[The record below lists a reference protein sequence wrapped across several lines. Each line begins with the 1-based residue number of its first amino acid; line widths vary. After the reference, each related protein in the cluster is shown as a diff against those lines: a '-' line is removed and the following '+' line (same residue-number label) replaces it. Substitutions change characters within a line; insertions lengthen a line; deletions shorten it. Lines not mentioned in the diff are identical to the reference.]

1 MAARGAAAS
10 VLAAAVLWGTI
21 GTAQELGAPDAAPPT
36 VAALRSLAGGALLV
50 VVVVAARRWHQ
61 LVAVLRHTPG
71 PFAVAAVAIT
81 TFQLGYFAGIR
92 LGGVAIGTLV
102 AIGSSPAF
110 AGSFAWALGRPPG
123 VRWVVGTAATVAGAA
138 ALLLG
143 GGAAGTTPLGL
154 VASLLAGASFATYAL
169 ASKRLL
175 ERGMAGIP
183 VMAAV
188 FTTSGLVLLP
198 AVVVADAT
206 WIATPPGAAAV
217 AWMAVAGTAA
227 AYTLFARGLDGVDA
241 PTATTLSLAE
251 PLTAALLAVTVL
263 GERLVGWSAVGAGLL
278 TVGLV
283 VVAVLPGTPGRPA
296 RSRPG

>member
-1 MAARGAAAS
+1 MTARGAAAS

-21 GTAQELGAPDAAPPT
+21 GTAQELGAPEAAPPS
-36 VAALRSLAGGALLV
+36 VAALRSLAGGLLLV
-50 VVVVAARRWHQ
+50 LVVASSRRWPQ
-61 LVAVLRHTPG
+61 LTAVLRRAPG
-71 PFAVAAVAIT
+71 PFLTAAVAIT

-110 AGSFAWALGRPPG
+110 AGLAAWLLGRPPDA
-123 VRWVVGTAATVAGAA
+123 RWALGTLATVAGAA

-143 GGAAGTTPLGL
+143 GGAAGTTPVGL
-154 VASLLAGASFATYAL
+154 LASLLAGASFATYAL

-175 ERGMAGIP
+175 ERGLAGLP

-188 FTTSGLVLLP
+188 FTTSGLLLLP
-198 AVVVADAT
+198 AVLLTDVRWAAT
-206 WIATPPGAAAV
+206 APGAGAIV
-217 AWMAVAGTAA
+217 WMAVAGTAA
-227 AYTLFARGLDGVDA
+227 AYALFARGLDGVDA

-263 GERLVGWSAVGAGLL
+263 GERLLGWSAIGAALLVGGLL
-278 TVGLV
+278 
-283 VVAVLPGTPGRPA
+283 VVAVRPRVSAGTVRTGP
-296 RSRPG
+296 S

>member
-1 MAARGAAAS
+1 MTARGAAGS

-36 VAALRSLAGGALLV
+36 VAALRSIAGGLLLVLV
-50 VVVVAARRWHQ
+50 VVIGRRWPL
-61 LVAVLRHTPG
+61 LVAVLRRTPG
-71 PFAVAAVAIT
+71 PFAVAALAIT
-81 TFQLGYFAGIR
+81 SFQLGYFAGIR

-110 AGSFAWALGRPPG
+110 AGLFTWALGRPPG
-123 VRWVVGTAATVAGAA
+123 VRWMVGTVATVAGAA

-143 GGAAGTTPLGL
+143 GGASGTTPLGL
-154 VASLLAGASFATYAL
+154 AASLLAGASFATYAL

-188 FTTSGLVLLP
+188 FTTSGLLLLP
-198 AVVVADAT
+198 AVVRADAT
-206 WIATPPGAAAV
+206 WVATRPGAAAV

-263 GERLVGWSAVGAGLL
+263 DERLVGWSAVGATLL
-278 TVGLV
+278 TVGLA
-283 VVAVLPGTPGRPA
+283 VVAIRPGRSVRRAPT
-296 RSRPG
+296 RPG